1 MNEFHTVIDYGT
13 KNLRLNV
20 FNETFNSIYSSK
32 VENTELVENKNLEKS
47 LIKLIRDAEKYLS
60 NHIDYVDIL
69 YDTSQFNYIDLS
81 IKKSFDQNINI
92 KKIYKNLIEEAIF
105 IIKENHFKDQV
116 IHIIINNIIID
127 EDKKIEIISEDI
139 KIKSIILEIKFI
151 CLSKSLIK
159 KLGDK

>member
-20 FNETFNSIYSSK
+20 FNETFKSIYSSK
-32 VENTELVENKNLEKS
+32 VENSELVENKNLEKS

-81 IKKSFDQNINI
+81 IKKSFDS
-92 KKIYKNLIEEAIF
+92 
-105 IIKENHFKDQV
+105 
-116 IHIIINNIIID
+116 
-127 EDKKIEIISEDI
+127 IIS
-139 KIKSIILEIKFI
+139 ILLRKALANGQIA
-151 CLSKSLIK
+151 
-159 KLGDK
+159 